1 MSSVARHK
9 PTRLAAALGVA
20 TWAALAIAA
29 APAGAQRPAPAPS
42 PSTPITLA
50 DAVQIALR
58 QNVTIRQ
65 ARNSAEQS
73 ATDVR
78 QARMQFVPNLSLS
91 TNTST
96 NVGRNFNQNEGRII
110 NQTSQSVSAGVSS
123 GVTLFDGFRNVA
135 NLRSAQASETATEQT
150 MERTRQTVVFTVAS
164 NFLTLVTNQEQLR
177 VQEQNLV
184 AQEALQGQVERFVSA
199 GVRAISDLYQ
209 QQAAVASARL
219 AVLQARQALELAKV
233 DLMQTL
239 QLEPSASYDFVP
251 PALGDT
257 ATISGDSIPGLPR
270 YELDSLLAQAMAR
283 RSDLSAQLSRLE
295 AAEQAIRSAR
305 GGRLPSVSMN
315 FNYNSAYTNANEL
328 GFLDQFDQRRGGSV
342 GVGLSLPIFDRGNA
356 SIATQQAE
364 LQLENARLTLE
375 QQRQTVALE
384 VRRALLDYEA
394 AQEQL
399 VAAAAQQRAADLAV
413 ATVQERYRVGAAT
426 LVEVTQSR
434 ASQVQAASAYINAR
448 YNLVFQQSLMSYY
461 TGALD
466 PSRAP
471 LPG

>member
-1 MSSVARHK
+1 MPSSAARLE
-9 PTRLAAALGVA
+9 TSRRFTTMGVA
-20 TWAALAIAA
+20 AWLALALVA
-29 APAGAQRPAPAPS
+29 APAVAQQPAASPAI
-42 PSTPITLA
+42 PITLA
-50 DAVQIALR
+50 DAVRIALR

-65 ARNSAEQS
+65 ALNTIDQS
-73 ATDVR
+73 ATTVR
-78 QARMQFVPNLSLS
+78 QARMQFVPNLSLN
-91 TNTST
+91 TNTAT
-96 NVGRNFNQNEGRII
+96 NVGRNFDQNEGRII
-110 NQTSQSVSAGVSS
+110 NQTSQSVSAGISS

-135 NLRSAQASETATEQT
+135 NLRAAQATETAGEQT
-150 MERTRQTVVFTVAS
+150 LERTRQTVVFTVAS

-184 AQEALQGQVERFVSA
+184 AQDALQGQVERFVQA
-199 GVRAISDLYQ
+199 GTRAISDLYQ

-219 AVLQARQALELAKV
+219 AVLTARQALELAKV

-239 QLEPSASYDFVP
+239 QLDPSASYTFVP
-251 PALGDT
+251 PTLGDT
-257 ATISGDSIPGLPR
+257 AVISGDSIPGLPH
-270 YELDSLLAQAMAR
+270 YELDSLLAQAFAQR
-283 RSDLSAQLSRLE
+283 ADLSAQLSRLA
-295 AAEQAIRSAR
+295 AAEQAIRSAQ
-305 GGRLPSVSMN
+305 GGRMPSVSMS
-315 FNYNSAYTNANEL
+315 FGYSSAYTNANDL
-328 GFLDQFDQRRGGSV
+328 GFLSQFDQRRGGSL
-342 GVGLSLPIFDRGNA
+342 GLGLSLPIFDRANA

-364 LQLENARLTLE
+364 LQLENARLALE

-394 AQEQL
+394 AQQQL

-426 LVEVTQSR
+426 LVEVTQAR
-434 ASQVQAASAYINAR
+434 ASQVQAASAYVNAR

-466 PSRAP
+466 PNRVP